1 MAANSRDSV
10 LGASLVLSLISLALL
25 FGVTLYFQSLLSL
38 LQQQTEYDRELLM
51 KMKEQVEVSWCF
63 N

>member
-10 LGASLVLSLISLALL
+10 LGASLVLSLTSLALL
-25 FGVTLYFQSLLSL
+25 FGVTLYFQSLLSI

>member
-38 LQQQTEYDRELLM
+38 LQQQTEHDRELLM
-51 KMKEQVEVSWCF
+51 KMKEQVEVSWCI